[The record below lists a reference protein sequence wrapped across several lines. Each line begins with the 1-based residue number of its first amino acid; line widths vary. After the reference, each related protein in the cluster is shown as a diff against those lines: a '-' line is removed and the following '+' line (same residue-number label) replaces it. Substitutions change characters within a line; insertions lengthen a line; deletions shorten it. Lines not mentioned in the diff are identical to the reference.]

1 MLARLTCDGG
11 VCGRCAVIHVPFYSP
26 LVLALIAVPCP
37 LGLYEQAAG
46 PYGTTDCF
54 E

>member
-11 VCGRCAVIHVPFYSP
+11 VCGRCAVIHVPFYFATGTRPYCRS
-26 LVLALIAVPCP
+26 VS

-46 PYGTTDCF
+46 PYGTTDC
-54 E
+54 